1 MLLRR
6 VLRVSHRPDQCPS
19 EPSRQFDMKILPMQ
33 ASRTA
38 MMSVTLDYGSDD
50 NNSSIRFA
58 ASFCSVGTTWLYV
71 FIVRLI

>member
-1 MLLRR
+1 
-6 VLRVSHRPDQCPS
+6 
-19 EPSRQFDMKILPMQ
+19 
-33 ASRTA
+33 
-38 MMSVTLDYGSDD
+38 MMSVTLDYGSHD